1 MAGVIVFV
9 AAAPGDLE
17 RGVGT
22 VDILFRFAMICIFF
36 RRAARR
42 VRML

>member
-1 MAGVIVFV
+1 MAGVAVFV

-17 RGVGT
+17 RGVGAF
-22 VDILFRFAMICIFF
+22 DILFRFAMICIFF

>member
-1 MAGVIVFV
+1 MAGVVVFV
-9 AAAPGDLE
+9 AAALGDLE
-17 RGVGT
+17 RGVGPF
-22 VDILFRFAMICIFF
+22 DILFRFAMICIFF